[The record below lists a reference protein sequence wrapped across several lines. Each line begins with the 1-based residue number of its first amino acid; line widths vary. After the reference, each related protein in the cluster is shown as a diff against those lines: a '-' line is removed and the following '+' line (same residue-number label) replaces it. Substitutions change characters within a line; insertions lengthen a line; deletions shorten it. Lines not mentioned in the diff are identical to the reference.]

1 MVADRVSGHDE
12 VSAAPWFVDR
22 AAWRFVARGYLPRLA
37 VMSLGW
43 EIAHSPLYTLWRDA
57 TAEYIAFAVAH
68 CTLGDI
74 LIGAGA
80 LLLALVILRQ
90 RALARW
96 QWRRIAALTTL
107 LAVAYTV
114 FSEWMNVSLLRS
126 WTYTDGCR

>member
-74 LIGAGA
+74 LIGAAA

-90 RALARW
+90 RALARCGSGGVSPRSPRCW
-96 QWRRIAALTTL
+96 QSPTPSSA
-107 LAVAYTV
+107 
-114 FSEWMNVSLLRS
+114 N
-126 WTYTDGCR
+126 G